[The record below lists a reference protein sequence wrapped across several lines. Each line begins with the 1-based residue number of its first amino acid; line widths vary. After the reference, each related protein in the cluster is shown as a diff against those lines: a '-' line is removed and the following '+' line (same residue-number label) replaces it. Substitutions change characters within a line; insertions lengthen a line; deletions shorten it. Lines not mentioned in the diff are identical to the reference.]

1 MVVFDQNIC
10 SQSLVHLKIKGDK
23 SRILQGQ
30 VPSNSPCVATKCRSM
45 ELWECITYLNFFL
58 QFFSNFFLA
67 IGNALYQVMI
77 FFFNQYIDFTI
88 DI

>member
-30 VPSNSPCVATKCRSM
+30 VPSNSPCVATKCRGMYNIFKFFPSIFFQ
-45 ELWECITYLNFFL
+45 LFFGNWECIVSGYDLFF
-58 QFFSNFFLA
+58 
-67 IGNALYQVMI
+67 
-77 FFFNQYIDFTI
+77 
-88 DI
+88 

>member
-23 SRILQGQ
+23 SRILQRQ

-45 ELWECITYLNFFL
+45 ELWKCMTYLNFFL
-58 QFFSNFFLA
+58 LFFSNFF
-67 IGNALYQVMI
+67 GNWECIVSGYDLL
-77 FFFNQYIDFTI
+77 FFTGI
-88 DI
+88 